1 MNFDESYLTD
11 KGRELAASTLGGL
24 DKITFTHAVASSHDY
39 SSASVTELK
48 LLTDIE
54 DVKQSVEYSH
64 VTKKDATTVS
74 MRVDFPSKDVS
85 TPYSLYTVG
94 FYARPDNGDEILY
107 AVLPSSI
114 ADYIPAYD
122 GHSNITESFTTSTT
136 VSDADNVM
144 ITVSQAGMLTEDDL
158 EEILTSK
165 HYATEVEIMPT
176 HLNETGFAIDTSGL
190 GITDYPRFV
199 AFGYYGGAGIPQT
212 TEYAGVETMM
222 GLSLTVDLKD
232 NGQLVLPKF
241 KPYEVA
247 KYLPDFDMASF
258 TTNVSEDGH
267 CVYLVSGVATI
278 GIQCLNA
285 TFK

>member
-1 MNFDESYLTD
+1 MNFDESFLTD

-39 SSASVTELK
+39 SSASVADLK
-48 LLTDIE
+48 LLTSIDQ
-54 DVKQSVEYSH
+54 VKQSVEYSR
-64 VTKKDATTVS
+64 VTKKDATTIS

-122 GHSNITESFTTSTT
+122 GHSNITDSFTTSTT

-158 EEILTSK
+158 EEILASK
-165 HYATEVEIMPT
+165 HYAVEVT
-176 HLNETGFAIDTSGL
+176 RLNETGFSVDTSGL
-190 GITDYPRFV
+190 AVTDYPRFV
-199 AFGYYGGAGIPQT
+199 AYGYYGGAGIPQT
-212 TEYAGVETMM
+212 TAYAGVETMV
-222 GLSLTVDLKD
+222 GLQLSVDLKD
-232 NGQLVLPKF
+232 NGQTMLPKF
-241 KPYEVA
+241 RLNEVSDA
-247 KYLPDFDMASF
+247 LPDFDTTSF
-258 TTNVSEDGH
+258 TQTVSSDGKWL
-267 CVYLVSGVATI
+267 YLVSGAATI

-285 TFK
+285 KFK